1 MNREQKAAL
10 VRRQKYFVFGDVFV
24 FAAALLL
31 IAALTAFAFLAPR
44 EEGNSFTVWY
54 DGRAVFTASLAEDA
68 VYVFTVGSGS
78 VVRYEE
84 GADHEAYNII
94 EVADGKVRV
103 READCRSQDCVHRGA
118 ADWGEIV
125 CLPHSMR
132 IKINGEEAQPPVD
145 Y

>member
-1 MNREQKAAL
+1 MIKLNAKRFHSINFIL
-10 VRRQKYFVFGDVFV
+10 WVYFLV
-24 FAAALLL
+24 FAVFILLL
-31 IAALTAFAFLAPR
+31 SLIHISPR

-132 IKINGEEAQPPVD
+132 IEINGEEAQPPVD

>member
-1 MNREQKAAL
+1 MSREQKAAL
-10 VRRQKYFVFGDVFV
+10 VRKQKYFAFGDVFV

-44 EEGNSFTVWY
+44 EEGNSFTVY
-54 DGRAVFTASLAEDA
+54 YEGEAVFSAPLGEDA
-68 VYVFTVGSGS
+68 VYVFTVGGG
-78 VVRYEE
+78 VRKFAE
-84 GADHEAYNII
+84 GAAYKEYNVI
-94 EVADGKVRV
+94 EVSDGKVRV

-125 CLPHSMR
+125 CLPHAMR
-132 IKINGEEAQPPVD
+132 IEVKGEAAQPPAD